1 MGNKEIFRDAMKQTT
16 DYTSKLCNYE
26 INVPLEQQIC
36 LMKSSDAIKQ
46 KAMVKLKEART
57 KNDESGSKARQW
69 LEGLLK
75 IPFGILKEEPV
86 LKIYDTIYQEFC
98 ELTQNNDGEDT
109 NILKIQNKI
118 NEIEEKLTLDNNG
131 KNTSY
136 REYYLYKK
144 TRTLNKYNNV
154 IKWVIQNI

>member
-1 MGNKEIFRDAMKQTT
+1 MKLIQLLIKYNKVEYQYLAYLLYDLLANESNSNIETNEQAIIFESFPWAIKKFFRDAMKQTT

-46 KAMVKLKEART
+46 KAMVKLKEVRT

-75 IPFGILKEEPV
+75 IPFGILRR
-86 LKIYDTIYQEFC
+86 
-98 ELTQNNDGEDT
+98 
-109 NILKIQNKI
+109 
-118 NEIEEKLTLDNNG
+118 
-131 KNTSY
+131 TSS
-136 REYYLYKK
+136 
-144 TRTLNKYNNV
+144 
-154 IKWVIQNI
+154 